1 MDVLPSF
8 WFLQAENPSGMN
20 EENEV
25 IMAILR
31 GIYERRQLQHT
42 HIGQVTDNPHFINCT
57 FNLYMQGKDCYLNV
71 LACSLFIFILVLKLL
86 VYHIEPFCTCS
97 PNFL

>member
-1 MDVLPSF
+1 MHVLPGF
-8 WFLQAENPSGMN
+8 CLFVFLQAESPSGMN

-42 HIGQVTDNPHFINCT
+42 HTGQVTHDPRF
-57 FNLYMQGKDCYLNV
+57 
-71 LACSLFIFILVLKLL
+71 LL
-86 VYHIEPFCTCS
+86 LC
-97 PNFL
+97 L

>member
-1 MDVLPSF
+1 MCCLVTVFS
-8 WFLQAENPSGMN
+8 QAESPSGMN

-42 HIGQVTDNPHFINCT
+42 HIGQVTDN
-57 FNLYMQGKDCYLNV
+57 LR
-71 LACSLFIFILVLKLL
+71 LL
-86 VYHIEPFCTCS
+86 
-97 PNFL
+97 LLRL

>member
-1 MDVLPSF
+1 MCYQVSVC
-8 WFLQAENPSGMN
+8 FLQAENPSEMN

-42 HIGQVTDNPHFINCT
+42 HIGQVIHNPHLLLHSSKASLWVWFSFPLRFIN
-57 FNLYMQGKDCYLNV
+57 G
-71 LACSLFIFILVLKLL
+71 
-86 VYHIEPFCTCS
+86 
-97 PNFL
+97 